1 VLNVKVII
9 MCNSN
14 LFFFFFGASSFDIKG
29 YLYVN

>member
-1 VLNVKVII
+1 VLHVKVII

-14 LFFFFFGASSFDIKG
+14 FFFFFGASSFDIKG